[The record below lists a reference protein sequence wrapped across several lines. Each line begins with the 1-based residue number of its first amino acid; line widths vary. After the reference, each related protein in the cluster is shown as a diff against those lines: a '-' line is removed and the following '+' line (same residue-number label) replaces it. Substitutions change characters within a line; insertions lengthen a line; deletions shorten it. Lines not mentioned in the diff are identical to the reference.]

1 MAQIFKLNQSWITEA
16 PKAKGATKTATATS
30 TASTSASIVTVAT
43 TSALLVYVYYCTLAL
58 NSHDRY
64 IFCSSML
71 HSQGKIL
78 LETN

>member
-30 TASTSASIVTVAT
+30 TASIVTVAT

-71 HSQGKIL
+71 HSKGKIL